1 MNKFNKV
8 LIWTI
13 FKRVPKNPNASGCI
27 KSSTIHISY
36 SKKKWMWNILHS
48 LHIDFCKH
56 YLSATKKQ
64 QQQWC
69 TKS

>member
-13 FKRVPKNPNASGCI
+13 FKRVSKNPNASGCI
-27 KSSTIHISY
+27 KFSTIHISY
-36 SKKKWMWNILHS
+36 SKKKKKMNVEYLHS

-64 QQQWC
+64 QQQ
-69 TKS
+69 